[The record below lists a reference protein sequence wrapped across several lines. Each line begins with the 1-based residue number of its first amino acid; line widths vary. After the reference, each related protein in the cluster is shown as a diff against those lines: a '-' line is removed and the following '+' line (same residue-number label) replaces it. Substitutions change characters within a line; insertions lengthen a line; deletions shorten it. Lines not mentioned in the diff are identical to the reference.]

1 LIIFS
6 GFQIFYP
13 LALAGTLF
21 SMQGVLPFT
30 PNLGRFF
37 SVMLILA
44 ALLGATLIVC
54 FNWAL
59 WSQRIVNCLAIDMTS
74 DTRKPTMDHDD
85 EGPNQEETRGKATLP
100 RDLKRTFIPR
110 GLRKAEMRRHG
121 DLEGGPE
128 GER

>member
-13 LALAGTLF
+13 LALAATLF

-30 PNLGRFF
+30 PNLARFF

-44 ALLGATLIVC
+44 ALVAATLIVC

-59 WSQRIVNCLAIDMTS
+59 WFQRIVNCLTIDMTF
-74 DTRKPTMDHDD
+74 DTRKPTMDHD

-110 GLRKAEMRRHG
+110 GLRKAGMRPRG